1 MWAVDTVAVIVL
13 WEWTYPRRFLA
24 PVLGRVREQSGRAVG
39 AFPPRAAGR
48 HGGWAGRWSVIH
60 PTLSVRVRRVDVAFH
75 IHAVGSVPVDRWI
88 DKA

>member
-48 HGGWAGRWSVIH
+48 HAGWLGWAGLGWAGLGWAVERD
-60 PTLSVRVRRVDVAFH
+60 PPY
-75 IHAVGSVPVDRWI
+75 AVGSGS
-88 DKA
+88 